1 MNLTELI
8 EKRSN
13 TVNQM
18 KALADAAA
26 KASRDLTDEENTQFE
41 KLKTEERSIQAQI
54 DRVEYLRSLE
64 RAVPADH
71 IGDGHN
77 KDFEK
82 LKRSVSVQNIIQ
94 AQIAG
99 RSLSGAELEYNKEAE
114 KRSGKK
120 AQGAFIPFDALE
132 TRATNNTTTAA
143 ELVATNHRPQD
154 YIGALRSSN
163 IVRQMGV
170 RTLTGL
176 SGDVVIPKF
185 GSGLSLG
192 WVGEEEAVPESNMS
206 FDAITLTP
214 KHTGGKTEMSRQ
226 LIQQSSPDIE
236 SLIREDLSFLVAKNI
251 DEAILAGTGV
261 KDPLGIINTTGVLT
275 GTFPDGLTGV
285 SWQNI
290 LELIQQIEDENI
302 TNLQWL
308 GTSALK
314 TFLAGVEKST
324 GTGQYLY
331 QNGQV
336 GELPFKVSANLPAK
350 KAILGDFSQV
360 LLGVWSEIDI
370 LVNPYAE
377 PAYSRGG
384 VQVRAMATCD
394 VAVRHP
400 KAFLVLTEAEAA
412 GG

>member
-1 MNLTELI
+1 MNLTELL
-8 EKRSN
+8 EKRSS
-13 TVNQM
+13 TVSQM

-26 KASRDLTDEENTQFE
+26 KAQRDLTDEESAQFE
-41 KLKTEERSIQAQI
+41 TLKNEERSIQKQI

-64 RAVPADH
+64 RGAPADH
-71 IGDGHN
+71 VGDSHS

-94 AQIAG
+94 AQMAG

-143 ELVATNHRPQD
+143 DIVAANHRPQD
-154 YIGALRSSN
+154 YIGPLRASN

-185 GSGLSLG
+185 GTGMSLG
-192 WVGEEEAVPESNMS
+192 WINEGEAVPESDMT
-206 FDAITLTP
+206 FDQVTLTP

-236 SLIREDLSFLVAKNI
+236 SLIREDLSFLVAQNI
-251 DEAILAGTGV
+251 DQAILAGTGV
-261 KDPLGIINTTGVLT
+261 KDPLGILNTTGVLT
-275 GTFPDGLTGV
+275 GTFPSGLTNVG
-285 SWQNI
+285 WQEI
-290 LELIQQIEDENI
+290 LAFIQQLEDENI
-302 TNLQWL
+302 TNMQWL

-314 TFLAGVEKST
+314 TFLAGVEKSA

-336 GELPFKVSANLPAK
+336 GELPFKVSANMPAK

-360 LLGVWSEIDI
+360 MLGVWSEIDI

-400 KAFLVLTEAEAA
+400 KAFLVMTEAVA

>member
-1 MNLTELI
+1 MTLTELL
-8 EKRSN
+8 EKRSS
-13 TVNQM
+13 TVSQM

-26 KASRDLTDEENTQFE
+26 KAQRDLTDEESTQFE
-41 KLKTEERSIQAQI
+41 TLKNEERSVQKQI

-64 RAVPADH
+64 RAAPADH
-71 IGDGHN
+71 VGDSHN

-82 LKRSVSVQNIIQ
+82 LKRSVSVQNII
-94 AQIAG
+94 
-99 RSLSGAELEYNKEAE
+99 RSQMQGTQLSGAELEYNKEAE

-143 ELVATNHRPQD
+143 ELVAANHRPQD

-185 GSGLSLG
+185 GTGLSLG

-236 SLIREDLSFLVAKNI
+236 SLIREDLSFLVAQNI
-251 DEAILAGTGV
+251 DKAIIAGTGV
-261 KDPLGIINTTGVLT
+261 KDPLGILNTLGVLT
-275 GTFPDGLTGV
+275 GAIPDT
-285 SWQNI
+285 WQEV
-290 LELIQQIEDENI
+290 LALIQLIEDQNI
-302 TNLQWL
+302 TNLKWL
-308 GTSALK
+308 GTSTTK
-314 TFLAGVEKST
+314 TTLAGIEKST
-324 GTGQYLY
+324 GTGQFLY

-336 GELPFKVSANLPAK
+336 AELPFNVSANMPANK
-350 KAILGDFSQV
+350 LILGDFSQV

-400 KAFLVLTEAEAA
+400 KAFLVATGA
-412 GG
+412 

>member
-1 MNLTELI
+1 MNLTELL
-8 EKRSN
+8 EKRSS
-13 TVNQM
+13 TVSQM

-26 KASRDLTDEENTQFE
+26 KAQRDLTDEESTQFE
-41 KLKTEERSIQAQI
+41 TLKNEERSIQKQI

-64 RAVPADH
+64 RSAPADH
-71 IGDGHN
+71 VGDSHN

-143 ELVATNHRPQD
+143 ELVAANHRPQD

-185 GSGLSLG
+185 GTGLSLG

-236 SLIREDLSFLVAKNI
+236 SLIREDLSYLVAQNI
-251 DEAILAGTGV
+251 DQAIIAGTGA
-261 KDPLGIINTTGVLT
+261 KDPLGILNTIGVLT
-275 GTFPDGLTGV
+275 GATPATWADVLA
-285 SWQNI
+285 
-290 LELIQQIEDENI
+290 LIQQLEDENV
-302 TNLQWL
+302 TNLKWL
-308 GTSALK
+308 ATSNLK
-314 TFLAGVEKST
+314 TTLAGIEKSA

-336 GELPFKVSANLPAK
+336 GELPFNVSANMPAGK
-350 KAILGDFSQV
+350 FILGDFSQV

-400 KAFLVLTEAEAA
+400 KAFLVTAA
-412 GG
+412 ATGG

>member
-1 MNLTELI
+1 MNLTELL
-8 EKRSN
+8 EKRSS
-13 TVNQM
+13 TVSQM

-26 KASRDLTDEENTQFE
+26 KAQRDLTDEESTQFE
-41 KLKTEERSIQAQI
+41 TLKNEERSVQKQI

-64 RAVPADH
+64 RAAPADH
-71 IGDGHN
+71 VGDNHN

-82 LKRSVSVQNIIQ
+82 LKRSVSVQNII
-94 AQIAG
+94 
-99 RSLSGAELEYNKEAE
+99 RSQMQGTQLSGAELEYNKEAE

-132 TRATNNTTTAA
+132 KRATNNTTSASD
-143 ELVATNHRPQD
+143 LVAANHRPQD

-236 SLIREDLSFLVAKNI
+236 SLIREDLSFLVAQNI
-251 DEAILAGTGV
+251 DQAILAGTGV
-261 KDPLGIINTTGVLT
+261 KDPLGILNTIGVLT
-275 GTFPDGLTGV
+275 GTAPATWAEVL
-285 SWQNI
+285 Q
-290 LELIQQIEDENI
+290 LIQQIEDENI

-314 TFLAGVEKST
+314 TTLAGIEKSV

-336 GELPFKVSANLPAK
+336 GELPFKVSANMPAGK
-350 KAILGDFSQV
+350 FILGDFSQV
-360 LLGVWSEIDI
+360 LFGVWSEVDI
-370 LVNPYAE
+370 LVNPYSE

-400 KAFLVLTEAEAA
+400 KAFLVA

>member
-1 MNLTELI
+1 MKLTELL

-18 KALADAAA
+18 KTIAD
-26 KASRDLTDEENTQFE
+26 KATAENRDLTAEESTQFE
-41 KLKTEERSIQAQI
+41 TLKNEERSIQKQI
-54 DRVEYLRSLE
+54 DRAEYLRSLE
-64 RAVPADH
+64 RSAPADH
-71 IGDGHN
+71 ISDDHN

-82 LKRSVSVQNIIQ
+82 LKRSVSVQNIIRSQ
-94 AQIAG
+94 MNG
-99 RSLSGAELEYNKEAE
+99 RALSGAELEYNQEAE
-114 KRSGKK
+114 KRSGRK

-132 TRATNNTTTAA
+132 TRANTTTTASD
-143 ELVATNHRPQD
+143 LVPTIQRPQD

-163 IVRQMGV
+163 IVRSLGV

-192 WVGEEEAVPESNMS
+192 WINEGESVAEDEMG
-206 FDAITLTP
+206 FDAITLKP

-226 LIQQSSPDIE
+226 LLQQSSPDIE
-236 SLIREDLSFLVAKNI
+236 SLVREDLSYLVAQNI
-251 DEAILAGTGV
+251 DQAIIAGTGV
-261 KDPLGIINTTGVLT
+261 KDPLGILNTAGVLT
-275 GTFPDGLTGV
+275 GAIPAT
-285 SWQNI
+285 WQEV
-290 LELIQQIEDENI
+290 LSLIQQIEDENI
-302 TNLQWL
+302 TNLKWL
-308 GTSALK
+308 GTSTTK
-314 TFLAGVEKST
+314 TTLAGIEKST

-331 QNGQV
+331 QAGQV
-336 GELPFKVSANLPAK
+336 GELPFKVSANMTPSKL
-350 KAILGDFSQV
+350 ILGDFSQV

-384 VQVRAMATCD
+384 VQVRVMATCD

-400 KAFLVLTEAEAA
+400 KAFLVATGA
-412 GG
+412 

>member
-1 MNLTELI
+1 MTLTELL
-8 EKRSN
+8 EKRSS
-13 TVNQM
+13 TVSQM

-26 KASRDLTDEENTQFE
+26 KAQRDLTEEESTQFE
-41 KLKTEERSIQAQI
+41 TLKNEERSIQKQI

-64 RAVPADH
+64 RSAPADH
-71 IGDGHN
+71 VGDSHN

-143 ELVATNHRPQD
+143 ELVAANHRPQD

-236 SLIREDLSFLVAKNI
+236 SLIREDLSYLVAQNI
-251 DEAILAGTGV
+251 DQAIIAGTGV
-261 KDPLGIINTTGVLT
+261 KDPLGILNTLGVLT
-275 GTFPDGLTGV
+275 GAIPDTWAEVLA
-285 SWQNI
+285 
-290 LELIQQIEDENI
+290 LIQLIEDQNI
-302 TNLQWL
+302 TNLKWL
-308 GTSALK
+308 GTSTTK
-314 TFLAGVEKST
+314 TTLAGIEKST
-324 GTGQYLY
+324 GTGQFLY

-336 GELPFKVSANLPAK
+336 GELPFNVSANMPANK
-350 KAILGDFSQV
+350 LILGDFSQV

-400 KAFLVLTEAEAA
+400 KAFLVATGA
-412 GG
+412 

>member
-1 MNLTELI
+1 MNLTELL
-8 EKRSN
+8 EKRSA
-13 TVNQM
+13 TVATM
-18 KALADAAA
+18 KALADTAA
-26 KASRDLTDEENTQFE
+26 KAQRDLTEEESTQFE
-41 KLKTEERSIQAQI
+41 KLKAEERSIQQQI

-64 RAVPADH
+64 RSAPADH
-71 IGDGHN
+71 IGDSHG

-82 LKRSVSVQNIIQ
+82 LKRSVSVANII
-94 AQIAG
+94 
-99 RSLSGAELEYNKEAE
+99 RSQMQGTQLSGAELEYNKEAE
-114 KRSGKK
+114 KRSGRK

-132 TRATNNTTTAA
+132 TRANTTTSASD
-143 ELVATNHRPQD
+143 LVAANHRPQD
-154 YIGALRSSN
+154 YIGPLRASN

-185 GSGLSLG
+185 GTGLSLG
-192 WVGEEEAVPESNMS
+192 WVGEGEAVPESNMS

-236 SLIREDLSFLVAKNI
+236 SLIREDLSYLVAKNI
-251 DEAILAGTGV
+251 DQAIIAGTGV
-261 KDPLGIINTTGVLT
+261 KDPLGILNTVGVLT
-275 GTFPDGLTGV
+275 GAIPATWAEVL
-285 SWQNI
+285 Q
-290 LELIQQIEDENI
+290 LIQQIEDENI
-302 TNLQWL
+302 SNLKWL
-308 GTSALK
+308 ATSTTK
-314 TFLAGVEKST
+314 TTLAGIEKSA
-324 GTGQYLY
+324 GTGKYLY
-331 QNGQV
+331 EAGQV
-336 GELPFKVSANLPAK
+336 AELPFNVSANMPANK
-350 KAILGDFSQV
+350 LILGDFSQV

-400 KAFLVLTEAEAA
+400 KAFLVATGA
-412 GG
+412 

>member
-1 MNLTELI
+1 MTLTELL
-8 EKRSN
+8 EKRSS
-13 TVNQM
+13 TVSQM

-26 KASRDLTDEENTQFE
+26 KAQRDLTDEESAQFE
-41 KLKTEERSIQAQI
+41 KLKAEERSIQQQI

-64 RAVPADH
+64 RSAPADH
-71 IGDGHN
+71 VGDGHN
-77 KDFEK
+77 KDFEQ

-120 AQGAFIPFDALE
+120 ATGAFIPFDVLE
-132 TRATNNTTTAA
+132 TRATNNTTSASD
-143 ELVATNHRPQD
+143 LVAANHRPQD
-154 YIGALRSSN
+154 YIGPLRASN

-176 SGDVVIPKF
+176 SGDVVIPKY
-185 GSGLSLG
+185 GTGLSLG

-206 FDAITLTP
+206 FDAVTLTP

-236 SLIREDLSFLVAKNI
+236 SLIREDLSFLVAQNI
-251 DEAILAGTGV
+251 DKAIIAGTGV
-261 KDPLGIINTTGVLT
+261 KDPLGILNTVGVLT
-275 GTFPDGLTGV
+275 GTAPATWAEVL
-285 SWQNI
+285 Q
-290 LELIQQIEDENI
+290 LIQQLEDENI
-302 TNLQWL
+302 SNLRWL

-314 TFLAGVEKST
+314 TTLAGIEKSA

-336 GELPFKVSANLPAK
+336 GELPFNVSANMPTGQF
-350 KAILGDFSQV
+350 ILGDFSQV
-360 LLGVWSEIDI
+360 ILGTWSDVDV
-370 LVNPYAE
+370 LVNPYSE

-400 KAFLVLTEAEAA
+400 KAFLVAST

>member
-1 MNLTELI
+1 MNLTELL
-8 EKRSN
+8 EKRSS
-13 TVNQM
+13 TVSQM

-26 KASRDLTDEENTQFE
+26 KAQRDLTEEESTQFE
-41 KLKTEERSIQAQI
+41 TLKNEERSIQKQI

-64 RAVPADH
+64 RSAPADH
-71 IGDGHN
+71 VGDSHN

-94 AQIAG
+94 AQMQG
-99 RSLSGAELEYNKEAE
+99 TQLSGAELEYNKEAE

-132 TRATNNTTTAA
+132 KRATNNTTSASD
-143 ELVATNHRPQD
+143 LVAANHRPQD

-185 GSGLSLG
+185 GTGLSLG

-285 SWQNI
+285 SWQTI
-290 LELIQQIEDENI
+290 LNFIQQIEDENI

-336 GELPFKVSANLPAK
+336 GELPFKVSANMPAK
-350 KAILGDFSQV
+350 TAILGDFSQV

-400 KAFLVLTEAEAA
+400 KAFLVLADAVA

>member
-1 MNLTELI
+1 MTLTELI
-8 EKRSN
+8 EKRSA
-13 TVNQM
+13 TVAAM
-18 KALADAAA
+18 KAIADTAA
-26 KASRDLTDEENTQFE
+26 KANRDLTDDENTQFE
-41 KLKTEERSIQAQI
+41 KLKAEERSVQQQI

-64 RAVPADH
+64 RSAPADH
-71 IGDGHN
+71 VGDGHN
-77 KDFEK
+77 KDFEQ

-99 RSLSGAELEYNKEAE
+99 RSLSGAELEYNQEAE

-132 TRATNNTTTAA
+132 KRTTNNTTTAA
-143 ELVATNHRPQD
+143 DIVAANHRPQD

-163 IVRQMGV
+163 IVRQLGV

-176 SGDVVIPKF
+176 SGDVVIPKY

-192 WVGEEEAVPESNMS
+192 WVGEEEAVTESNMS
-206 FDAITLTP
+206 FDSITLTP

-236 SLIREDLSFLVAKNI
+236 SLIREDLSYLVAQNI
-251 DEAILAGTGV
+251 DQAIIAGTGV

-275 GTFPDGLTGV
+275 GTFPDGLTGM
-285 SWQNI
+285 SWQNV
-290 LELIQQIEDENI
+290 LELIQQLEDENI

-314 TFLAGVEKST
+314 TFLAGIEKST

-331 QNGQV
+331 QGGQV
-336 GELPFKVSANLPAK
+336 GELPFKVSANMPAK
-350 KAILGDFSQV
+350 TAILGDFSQV
-360 LLGVWSEIDI
+360 LLATWSEIDI
-370 LVNPYAE
+370 LVNPFAE

-400 KAFLVLTEAEAA
+400 KAFLVMTEAVT

>member
-1 MNLTELI
+1 MNLTELL
-8 EKRSN
+8 EKRSS
-13 TVNQM
+13 TVSQM

-26 KASRDLTDEENTQFE
+26 KAQRDLTEEESTQFE
-41 KLKTEERSIQAQI
+41 TLKNEERSIQKQI

-64 RAVPADH
+64 RSAPADH
-71 IGDGHN
+71 VGDSHN

-236 SLIREDLSFLVAKNI
+236 SLIREDLSYLVAQNI

-261 KDPLGIINTTGVLT
+261 KDPLGIINTIGVLT
-275 GTFPDGLTGV
+275 GTTPATWAEVL
-285 SWQNI
+285 Q
-290 LELIQQIEDENI
+290 LIQQIEDENI

-308 GTSALK
+308 ATSALK
-314 TFLAGVEKST
+314 TTLAGIEKST

-336 GELPFKVSANLPAK
+336 GELPFKVSANMPAK
-350 KAILGDFSQV
+350 TAILGDFSQV

-400 KAFLVLTEAEAA
+400 KAFLVLTDAVT

>member
-1 MNLTELI
+1 MTLTELL
-8 EKRSN
+8 EKRSS
-13 TVNQM
+13 TVNKM

-26 KASRDLTDEENTQFE
+26 KAQRDLTDEESAHFE
-41 KLKTEERSIQAQI
+41 TLKNEERSVQKQI

-64 RAVPADH
+64 RSAPADH
-71 IGDGHN
+71 VGDNHN

-82 LKRSVSVQNIIQ
+82 LKRSVSVQNII
-94 AQIAG
+94 
-99 RSLSGAELEYNKEAE
+99 RSQMQGTQLSGAELEYNKEAE

-154 YIGALRSSN
+154 YIGALRASN

-185 GSGLSLG
+185 GTGLSLG

-236 SLIREDLSFLVAKNI
+236 SLIREDLSYLVAQNI
-251 DEAILAGTGV
+251 DQAIIAGTGV
-261 KDPLGIINTTGVLT
+261 KDPRGILNTVGVLT
-275 GTFPDGLTGV
+275 GAIPDT
-285 SWQNI
+285 WQEV
-290 LELIQQIEDENI
+290 LALIQLIEDQNI
-302 TNLQWL
+302 TNLKWL
-308 GTSALK
+308 GTSTTK
-314 TFLAGVEKST
+314 TTLAGIEKST
-324 GTGQYLY
+324 GTGQFLY

-336 GELPFKVSANLPAK
+336 GELPFNVSANMPANK
-350 KAILGDFSQV
+350 LILGDFSQV

-400 KAFLVLTEAEAA
+400 KAFLVATGA
-412 GG
+412 

>member
-1 MNLTELI
+1 MTLTELL

-26 KASRDLTDEENTQFE
+26 KAQRDLTDEESAQFE
-41 KLKTEERSIQAQI
+41 TLKNEERSVQKQI

-64 RAVPADH
+64 RSAPADH
-71 IGDGHN
+71 VGDSHN

-176 SGDVVIPKF
+176 SGDVVIPKY
-185 GSGLSLG
+185 GTGLSLG

-236 SLIREDLSFLVAKNI
+236 SLIREDLSFLVAQNI
-251 DEAILAGTGV
+251 DKAIIAGTGV
-261 KDPLGIINTTGVLT
+261 KDPLGILNTVGVLT
-275 GTFPDGLTGV
+275 GAIPDT
-285 SWQNI
+285 WQEV
-290 LELIQQIEDENI
+290 LALIQLIEDQNI
-302 TNLQWL
+302 TNLKWL
-308 GTSALK
+308 GTSTTK
-314 TFLAGVEKST
+314 TTLAGIEKST
-324 GTGQYLY
+324 GTGQFLY

-336 GELPFKVSANLPAK
+336 GELPFNVSANMPANK
-350 KAILGDFSQV
+350 LILGDFSQV

-400 KAFLVLTEAEAA
+400 KAFLVATGA
-412 GG
+412 

>member
-1 MNLTELI
+1 MTLTELI

-18 KALADAAA
+18 KTIAD
-26 KASRDLTDEENTQFE
+26 KATAENRDLTAEESAQFE
-41 KLKTEERSIQAQI
+41 TLKNEERSIQKQI
-54 DRVEYLRSLE
+54 DRTEYLRSLE
-64 RAVPADH
+64 RSAPADH

-82 LKRSVSVQNIIQ
+82 LKRSVSVANII
-94 AQIAG
+94 
-99 RSLSGAELEYNKEAE
+99 RSQMNNQGLSGAELEYNQEAE
-114 KRSGKK
+114 KRSGRK

-132 TRATNNTTTAA
+132 TRANTTTTASD
-143 ELVATNHRPQD
+143 LVTTIQRPQD

-163 IVRQMGV
+163 IVRSMGV

-192 WVGEEEAVPESNMS
+192 WINEGESVPESEMG
-206 FDAITLTP
+206 FDAITLKP

-236 SLIREDLSFLVAKNI
+236 SLVREDLSYLVAQNI
-251 DEAILAGTGV
+251 DKAIIAGTGV
-261 KDPLGIINTTGVLT
+261 KDPLGILNTVGVLT
-275 GTFPDGLTGV
+275 GAIPTT
-285 SWQNI
+285 WQEV
-290 LELIQQIEDENI
+290 LALIQQIEDENI
-302 TNLQWL
+302 INLKWL
-308 GTSALK
+308 GTSTTK
-314 TFLAGVEKST
+314 TTLAGIEKSA
-324 GTGQYLY
+324 GTGQFLY
-331 QNGQV
+331 SGGQV
-336 GELPFKVSANLPAK
+336 GELPFNVSANMPVNKL
-350 KAILGDFSQV
+350 ILGDFSQV

-400 KAFLVLTEAEAA
+400 KAFLVATGA
-412 GG
+412 

>member
-1 MNLTELI
+1 MTLTELL
-8 EKRSN
+8 EKRSS
-13 TVNQM
+13 TVNKM

-26 KASRDLTDEENTQFE
+26 KAQRDLTEEESTQFE
-41 KLKTEERSIQAQI
+41 TLKNEERSVQKQI

-64 RAVPADH
+64 RSAPADH
-71 IGDGHN
+71 VGDSHN

-82 LKRSVSVQNIIQ
+82 LKRSVSVSNII
-94 AQIAG
+94 
-99 RSLSGAELEYNKEAE
+99 RSQMNNQGLSGAELEYNQEAE
-114 KRSGKK
+114 KRSGRK

-132 TRATNNTTTAA
+132 TRANTTTTAS
-143 ELVATNHRPQD
+143 ELVPTIQRPQD
-154 YIGALRSSN
+154 YIGALRASN

-192 WVGEEEAVPESNMS
+192 WVGEGEAVPESEMG
-206 FDAITLTP
+206 FDAITLKP

-236 SLIREDLSFLVAKNI
+236 SLVREDLSYLVAQNI
-251 DEAILAGTGV
+251 DKAIIAGTGV
-261 KDPLGIINTTGVLT
+261 KDPLGILNTLGVLT
-275 GTFPDGLTGV
+275 GAIPDT
-285 SWQNI
+285 WQEV
-290 LELIQQIEDENI
+290 LALIQLIEDQNI
-302 TNLQWL
+302 TNLKWL
-308 GTSALK
+308 GTSATK
-314 TFLAGVEKST
+314 TTLAGIEKST

-331 QNGQV
+331 SGGQV
-336 GELPFKVSANLPAK
+336 GELPFNVSANMPANK
-350 KAILGDFSQV
+350 LILGDFSQV

-400 KAFLVLTEAEAA
+400 KAFLVATGA
-412 GG
+412 

>member
-1 MNLTELI
+1 MTLTELI

-18 KALADAAA
+18 KTIAD
-26 KASRDLTDEENTQFE
+26 KATAENRDLTAEESAQFE
-41 KLKTEERSIQAQI
+41 TLKNEERSIQKQI
-54 DRVEYLRSLE
+54 DRTEYLRSLE
-64 RAVPADH
+64 RSAPADH

-82 LKRSVSVQNIIQ
+82 LKRSVSVANII
-94 AQIAG
+94 
-99 RSLSGAELEYNKEAE
+99 RSQMNNQGLSGAELEYNQEAE
-114 KRSGKK
+114 KRSGRK

-132 TRATNNTTTAA
+132 TRANTTTTASD
-143 ELVATNHRPQD
+143 LVPTIQRPQD

-163 IVRQMGV
+163 IVRSMGV

-192 WVGEEEAVPESNMS
+192 WINEGESVPESEMG
-206 FDAITLTP
+206 FDAITLKP

-236 SLIREDLSFLVAKNI
+236 SLVREDLSYLVAQNI
-251 DEAILAGTGV
+251 DKAIIAGTGV
-261 KDPLGIINTTGVLT
+261 KDPLGILNTVGVLT
-275 GTFPDGLTGV
+275 GAIPTT
-285 SWQNI
+285 WQEV
-290 LELIQQIEDENI
+290 LALIQLIEDQNI
-302 TNLQWL
+302 TNLKWL
-308 GTSALK
+308 GTSTTK
-314 TFLAGVEKST
+314 TTLAGIEKSA
-324 GTGQYLY
+324 GTGQFLY
-331 QNGQV
+331 SGGQV
-336 GELPFKVSANLPAK
+336 GELPFNVSANMPVNKL
-350 KAILGDFSQV
+350 ILGDFSQV

-400 KAFLVLTEAEAA
+400 KAFLVATGA
-412 GG
+412 

>member
-1 MNLTELI
+1 MTLTELL

-18 KALADAAA
+18 KTLADAAA
-26 KASRDLTDEENTQFE
+26 KAQRDLTDEESTQFE
-41 KLKTEERSIQAQI
+41 TLKNEERSIQKQI

-64 RAVPADH
+64 RSAPADH
-71 IGDGHN
+71 VGDSHN

-82 LKRSVSVQNIIQ
+82 LKRSVSVQNII
-94 AQIAG
+94 
-99 RSLSGAELEYNKEAE
+99 RSQMQGTQLSGAELEYNKEAE

-154 YIGALRSSN
+154 YIGALRASN

-185 GSGLSLG
+185 GTGLSLG

-236 SLIREDLSFLVAKNI
+236 SLIREDLSYLVAKNI
-251 DEAILAGTGV
+251 DQAIIAGTGV
-261 KDPLGIINTTGVLT
+261 KDPLGILNTIGVLT
-275 GTFPDGLTGV
+275 GAIPDT
-285 SWQNI
+285 WQEV
-290 LELIQQIEDENI
+290 LALIQLIEDQNI
-302 TNLQWL
+302 TNLKWL
-308 GTSALK
+308 GTSTTK
-314 TFLAGVEKST
+314 TTLAGIEKST
-324 GTGQYLY
+324 GTGQFLY
-331 QNGQV
+331 SGGQV
-336 GELPFKVSANLPAK
+336 GELPFNVSANMPANK
-350 KAILGDFSQV
+350 LILGDFSQV
-360 LLGVWSEIDI
+360 LLGVWADIDV
-370 LVNPYAE
+370 LVNPYSE

-400 KAFLVLTEAEAA
+400 KAFLVATGA
-412 GG
+412 

>member
-1 MNLTELI
+1 MTLTELI

-18 KALADAAA
+18 KTIAD
-26 KASRDLTDEENTQFE
+26 KATAENRDLTAEESAQFE
-41 KLKTEERSIQAQI
+41 TLKNEERSIQKQI
-54 DRVEYLRSLE
+54 DRTEYLRSLE
-64 RAVPADH
+64 RSAPADH

-82 LKRSVSVQNIIQ
+82 LKRSVSVANII
-94 AQIAG
+94 
-99 RSLSGAELEYNKEAE
+99 RSQMNNQGLSGAELEYNQEAE
-114 KRSGKK
+114 KRSGRK

-132 TRATNNTTTAA
+132 TRANTTTTASD
-143 ELVATNHRPQD
+143 LVPTIQRPQD

-163 IVRQMGV
+163 IVRSMGV

-192 WVGEEEAVPESNMS
+192 WINEGESVPESEMG
-206 FDAITLTP
+206 FDAITLKP

-236 SLIREDLSFLVAKNI
+236 SLVREDLSYLVAQNI
-251 DEAILAGTGV
+251 DKAIIAGTGV
-261 KDPLGIINTTGVLT
+261 KDPLGILNTVGVLT
-275 GTFPDGLTGV
+275 GAIPTT
-285 SWQNI
+285 WQEV
-290 LELIQQIEDENI
+290 LALIQQIEDENI
-302 TNLQWL
+302 TNLKWL
-308 GTSALK
+308 GTSTTK
-314 TFLAGVEKST
+314 TTLAGIEKSA
-324 GTGQYLY
+324 GTGQFLY
-331 QNGQV
+331 SGGQV
-336 GELPFKVSANLPAK
+336 GELPFNVSANMPVNKL
-350 KAILGDFSQV
+350 ILGDFSQV

-400 KAFLVLTEAEAA
+400 KAFLVATGA
-412 GG
+412 

>member
-1 MNLTELI
+1 MNLTELL
-8 EKRSN
+8 EKRSS
-13 TVNQM
+13 TVSQM

-26 KASRDLTDEENTQFE
+26 KAQRDLTDEESTQFE
-41 KLKTEERSIQAQI
+41 TLKNEERSIQKQI

-64 RAVPADH
+64 RSAPADH
-71 IGDGHN
+71 VGDSHN

-143 ELVATNHRPQD
+143 ELVAANHRPQD

-185 GSGLSLG
+185 GTGLSLG

-236 SLIREDLSFLVAKNI
+236 SLIREDLSYLVAQNI
-251 DEAILAGTGV
+251 DQAIIAGTGA
-261 KDPLGIINTTGVLT
+261 KDPLGILNTIGVLT
-275 GTFPDGLTGV
+275 GATPATWADVLA
-285 SWQNI
+285 
-290 LELIQQIEDENI
+290 LIQQLEDENV
-302 TNLQWL
+302 TNLKWL
-308 GTSALK
+308 ATSNLK
-314 TFLAGVEKST
+314 TTLAGIEKSV

-336 GELPFKVSANLPAK
+336 GELPFNVSANMPAGK
-350 KAILGDFSQV
+350 FILGDFSQV

-400 KAFLVLTEAEAA
+400 KAFLVTAA
-412 GG
+412 ATGG

>member
-1 MNLTELI
+1 MTLTELL

-18 KALADAAA
+18 KTLADAAA
-26 KASRDLTDEENTQFE
+26 KAQRDLTDEESAQFE
-41 KLKTEERSIQAQI
+41 TLKNEERSIQKQI

-64 RAVPADH
+64 RGAPADH
-71 IGDGHN
+71 ISDGHN

-82 LKRSVSVQNIIQ
+82 LKRSVSVSNII
-94 AQIAG
+94 
-99 RSLSGAELEYNKEAE
+99 RSQMNNQGLSGAELEYNQEAE
-114 KRSGKK
+114 KRSGRK

-132 TRATNNTTTAA
+132 TRANTTTTAS
-143 ELVATNHRPQD
+143 ELVPTIQRPQD
-154 YIGALRSSN
+154 YIGALRASN
-163 IVRQMGV
+163 IVRSMGV

-192 WVGEEEAVPESNMS
+192 WVGEGEAVPESEMG
-206 FDAITLTP
+206 FDAITLKP

-236 SLIREDLSFLVAKNI
+236 SLVREDLSYLVAQNI
-251 DEAILAGTGV
+251 DKAIIAGTGV
-261 KDPLGIINTTGVLT
+261 KDPLGILNTLGVLT
-275 GTFPDGLTGV
+275 GAIPDT
-285 SWQNI
+285 WQEV
-290 LELIQQIEDENI
+290 LALIQLIEDQNI
-302 TNLQWL
+302 TNLKWL
-308 GTSALK
+308 GTSATK
-314 TFLAGVEKST
+314 TTLAGIEKST

-331 QNGQV
+331 SGGQV
-336 GELPFKVSANLPAK
+336 GELPFNVSANMPANK
-350 KAILGDFSQV
+350 LILGDFSQV

-400 KAFLVLTEAEAA
+400 KAFLVATGA
-412 GG
+412 

>member
-1 MNLTELI
+1 MNLTELL
-8 EKRSN
+8 EKRSS
-13 TVNQM
+13 TVSQM

-26 KASRDLTDEENTQFE
+26 KAQRDLTEEESTQFE
-41 KLKTEERSIQAQI
+41 TLKNEERSIQKQI

-64 RAVPADH
+64 RAAPADH
-71 IGDGHN
+71 VGDSHN

-143 ELVATNHRPQD
+143 ELVAANHRPQD

-236 SLIREDLSFLVAKNI
+236 SLIREDLSYLVAQNI
-251 DEAILAGTGV
+251 DQAIIAGTGV
-261 KDPLGIINTTGVLT
+261 KDPLGILNTLGVLT
-275 GTFPDGLTGV
+275 GAIPDTWAEVLA
-285 SWQNI
+285 
-290 LELIQQIEDENI
+290 LIQLIEDQNI
-302 TNLQWL
+302 TNLKWL
-308 GTSALK
+308 GTSTTK
-314 TFLAGVEKST
+314 TTLAGIEKST
-324 GTGQYLY
+324 GTGQFLY

-336 GELPFKVSANLPAK
+336 GELPFNVSANMPANK
-350 KAILGDFSQV
+350 LILGDFSQV

-400 KAFLVLTEAEAA
+400 KAFLVATGA
-412 GG
+412 

>member
-1 MNLTELI
+1 MTLTELL
-8 EKRSN
+8 EKRSS
-13 TVNQM
+13 TVDAM
-18 KALADAAA
+18 KAIADAAA
-26 KASRDLTDEENTQFE
+26 KAQRDLTDEESAQFE
-41 KLKTEERSIQAQI
+41 TLKTEERSIQKQI

-64 RAVPADH
+64 RGAPADH
-71 IGDGHN
+71 ISDGHN

-185 GSGLSLG
+185 GTGLSLG

-236 SLIREDLSFLVAKNI
+236 SLIREDLSYLVAQNI
-251 DEAILAGTGV
+251 DKAIIAGTGV
-261 KDPLGIINTTGVLT
+261 KDPLGILNTVGVLT
-275 GTFPDGLTGV
+275 GAIPDT
-285 SWQNI
+285 WQEV
-290 LELIQQIEDENI
+290 LALIQLIEDQNI
-302 TNLQWL
+302 TNLKWL
-308 GTSALK
+308 GTSTTK
-314 TFLAGVEKST
+314 TTLAGIEKST
-324 GTGQYLY
+324 GTGQFLY

-336 GELPFKVSANLPAK
+336 GELPFNVSANMPANK
-350 KAILGDFSQV
+350 LILGDFSQV

-400 KAFLVLTEAEAA
+400 KAFLVATGA
-412 GG
+412 

>member
-1 MNLTELI
+1 MNLTELL
-8 EKRSN
+8 EKRSS
-13 TVNQM
+13 TVSQM

-26 KASRDLTDEENTQFE
+26 KANRDLTDEENTQFE

-64 RAVPADH
+64 RSAPADH
-71 IGDGHN
+71 VGDSHN

-94 AQIAG
+94 AQITG

-143 ELVATNHRPQD
+143 ELVAANHRPQD

-185 GSGLSLG
+185 GTGLSLG

-261 KDPLGIINTTGVLT
+261 KDPLGILNTIGVLT
-275 GTFPDGLTGV
+275 GTTPATWAEVL
-285 SWQNI
+285 Q
-290 LELIQQIEDENI
+290 LIQQIEDENI

-308 GTSALK
+308 ATSALK
-314 TFLAGVEKST
+314 TTLAGIEKST

-336 GELPFKVSANLPAK
+336 GELPFKVSANMPAK
-350 KAILGDFSQV
+350 TAILGDFSQV

-400 KAFLVLTEAEAA
+400 KAFLVLTDAVT

>member
-1 MNLTELI
+1 MTLTELL
-8 EKRSN
+8 EKRSS
-13 TVNQM
+13 TVSQM

-26 KASRDLTDEENTQFE
+26 KAQRDLTDEESAQFE
-41 KLKTEERSIQAQI
+41 TLKNEERSIQKQI

-64 RAVPADH
+64 RSAPADH
-71 IGDGHN
+71 VGDNHN

-132 TRATNNTTTAA
+132 TRATNNTTSASD
-143 ELVATNHRPQD
+143 LVATNHRPQD
-154 YIGALRSSN
+154 YIGALRASN

-176 SGDVVIPKF
+176 SGDVVIPKY
-185 GSGLSLG
+185 GTGLSLG
-192 WVGEEEAVPESNMS
+192 WVGEEEAVTESNMT
-206 FDAITLTP
+206 FDAVTLTP

-236 SLIREDLSFLVAKNI
+236 SLIREDLSYLVAQNI
-251 DEAILAGTGV
+251 DEAILAGTGL
-261 KDPLGIINTTGVLT
+261 KDPLGIINTLGVLT
-275 GTFPDGLTGV
+275 GDTPATWAEVL
-285 SWQNI
+285 Q
-290 LELIQQIEDENI
+290 LIQQIEDENI

-314 TFLAGVEKST
+314 TTLAGIEKST

-336 GELPFKVSANLPAK
+336 GELPFKVSANMPAK
-350 KAILGDFSQV
+350 TAILGDFSQV

-400 KAFLVLTEAEAA
+400 KAFLVMTEAVT

>member
-1 MNLTELI
+1 MTLTELL

-18 KALADAAA
+18 KTLADAAA
-26 KASRDLTDEENTQFE
+26 KAQRDLTEEESAQFE
-41 KLKTEERSIQAQI
+41 TLKNEERSIQKQI

-64 RAVPADH
+64 RSAPADH
-71 IGDGHN
+71 VGDSHN

-82 LKRSVSVQNIIQ
+82 LKRSVSVQNII
-94 AQIAG
+94 
-99 RSLSGAELEYNKEAE
+99 RSQMQGTQLSGAELEYNKEAE

-120 AQGAFIPFDALE
+120 AQGAFIPFDVLE

-143 ELVATNHRPQD
+143 ELVAANHRPQD
-154 YIGALRSSN
+154 YIGPLRASN

-185 GSGLSLG
+185 GTGLSLG

-236 SLIREDLSFLVAKNI
+236 SLIREDLSYLVAQNI
-251 DEAILAGTGV
+251 DQAIIAGTGV
-261 KDPLGIINTTGVLT
+261 KDPLGILNTVGVLT
-275 GTFPDGLTGV
+275 GAIPDT
-285 SWQNI
+285 WQEV
-290 LELIQQIEDENI
+290 LALIQLIEDQNI
-302 TNLQWL
+302 TNLKWL
-308 GTSALK
+308 GTSTTK
-314 TFLAGVEKST
+314 TTLAGIEKST
-324 GTGQYLY
+324 GTGQFLY

-336 GELPFKVSANLPAK
+336 GELPFNVSANMPANK
-350 KAILGDFSQV
+350 LILGDFSQV
-360 LLGVWSEIDI
+360 LLGVWADIDV
-370 LVNPYAE
+370 LVNPYSE

-400 KAFLVLTEAEAA
+400 KAFLVATGA
-412 GG
+412 

>member
-1 MNLTELI
+1 MNLTELL

-26 KASRDLTDEENTQFE
+26 KAQRDLTDEESAQFE
-41 KLKTEERSIQAQI
+41 TLKNEERSVQKQI

-64 RAVPADH
+64 RSAPADH
-71 IGDGHN
+71 VGDSHN

-185 GSGLSLG
+185 GTGLSLG

-236 SLIREDLSFLVAKNI
+236 SLIREDLSYLVAKNI
-251 DEAILAGTGV
+251 DQAIIAGTGV
-261 KDPLGIINTTGVLT
+261 KDPLGILNTVGVLT
-275 GTFPDGLTGV
+275 GAIPDT
-285 SWQNI
+285 WQEV
-290 LELIQQIEDENI
+290 LALIQLIEDQNI
-302 TNLQWL
+302 TNLKWL
-308 GTSALK
+308 GTSTTK
-314 TFLAGVEKST
+314 TTLAGIEKST
-324 GTGQYLY
+324 GTGQFLY

-336 GELPFKVSANLPAK
+336 GELPFNVSANMPANK
-350 KAILGDFSQV
+350 LILGDFSQV

-400 KAFLVLTEAEAA
+400 KAFLVATGA
-412 GG
+412 

>member
-1 MNLTELI
+1 MNLTELL
-8 EKRSN
+8 EKRSS
-13 TVNQM
+13 TVSQM

-26 KASRDLTDEENTQFE
+26 KAQRDLTEEESTQFE
-41 KLKTEERSIQAQI
+41 TLKNEERSIQKQI

-64 RAVPADH
+64 RSAPADH
-71 IGDGHN
+71 VGDSHN

-143 ELVATNHRPQD
+143 ELVAANHRPQD

-185 GSGLSLG
+185 GTGLSLG

-261 KDPLGIINTTGVLT
+261 KDPLGILNTIGVLT
-275 GTFPDGLTGV
+275 GTTPATWAEVL
-285 SWQNI
+285 Q
-290 LELIQQIEDENI
+290 LIQQIEDENI

-308 GTSALK
+308 ATSALK
-314 TFLAGVEKST
+314 TTLAGIEKST

-336 GELPFKVSANLPAK
+336 GELPFKVSANMPAK
-350 KAILGDFSQV
+350 TAILGDFSQV

-400 KAFLVLTEAEAA
+400 KAFLVLTEAVA

>member
-1 MNLTELI
+1 MTLTELL

-18 KALADAAA
+18 KTLADAAA
-26 KASRDLTDEENTQFE
+26 KAQRDLTDEESAQFE
-41 KLKTEERSIQAQI
+41 TLKNEERSIQKQI

-64 RAVPADH
+64 RGAPADH
-71 IGDGHN
+71 ISDGHN

-82 LKRSVSVQNIIQ
+82 LKRSVSVSNII
-94 AQIAG
+94 
-99 RSLSGAELEYNKEAE
+99 RSQMNNQGLSGAELEYNQEAE
-114 KRSGKK
+114 KRSGRK

-132 TRATNNTTTAA
+132 TRANTTTTAS
-143 ELVATNHRPQD
+143 ELVPTIQRPQD
-154 YIGALRSSN
+154 YIGALRASN
-163 IVRQMGV
+163 IVRSMGV

-192 WVGEEEAVPESNMS
+192 WVGEGEAVPESEMG
-206 FDAITLTP
+206 FDAITLKP

-236 SLIREDLSFLVAKNI
+236 SLVREDLSYLVAQNI
-251 DEAILAGTGV
+251 DQAIIAGTGV
-261 KDPLGIINTTGVLT
+261 KDPLGILNTVGVLT
-275 GTFPDGLTGV
+275 GAIPDT
-285 SWQNI
+285 WQEV
-290 LELIQQIEDENI
+290 LALIQLIEDQNI
-302 TNLQWL
+302 TNLKWL
-308 GTSALK
+308 GTSATK
-314 TFLAGVEKST
+314 TTLAGIEKST

-331 QNGQV
+331 SGGQV
-336 GELPFKVSANLPAK
+336 GELPFNVSANMPANK
-350 KAILGDFSQV
+350 LILGDFSQV

-400 KAFLVLTEAEAA
+400 KAFLVATGA
-412 GG
+412 

>member
-1 MNLTELI
+1 MNLTELL

-26 KASRDLTDEENTQFE
+26 KAQRDLTDEESAQFE
-41 KLKTEERSIQAQI
+41 TLKNEERSVQKQI

-64 RAVPADH
+64 RSAPADH
-71 IGDGHN
+71 VGDNHN

-82 LKRSVSVQNIIQ
+82 LKRSVSVQNII
-94 AQIAG
+94 
-99 RSLSGAELEYNKEAE
+99 RSQMQGTQLSGAELEYNKEAE

-154 YIGALRSSN
+154 YIGALRASN

-185 GSGLSLG
+185 GTGLSLG

-236 SLIREDLSFLVAKNI
+236 SLIREDLSYLVAKNI
-251 DEAILAGTGV
+251 DQAIIAGTGV
-261 KDPLGIINTTGVLT
+261 KDPLGILNTVGVLT
-275 GTFPDGLTGV
+275 GAIPDT
-285 SWQNI
+285 WQEV
-290 LELIQQIEDENI
+290 LALIQLIEDQNI
-302 TNLQWL
+302 TNLKWL
-308 GTSALK
+308 GTSTTK
-314 TFLAGVEKST
+314 TTLAGIEKST
-324 GTGQYLY
+324 GTGQFLY

-336 GELPFKVSANLPAK
+336 GELPFNVSANMPANK
-350 KAILGDFSQV
+350 LILGDFSQV

-400 KAFLVLTEAEAA
+400 KAFLVATGA
-412 GG
+412 

>member
-1 MNLTELI
+1 MTLTELL

-18 KALADAAA
+18 KTLADAAA
-26 KASRDLTDEENTQFE
+26 KAQRDLTDEESAQFE
-41 KLKTEERSIQAQI
+41 TLKNEERSIQKQI

-64 RAVPADH
+64 RAAPADH
-71 IGDGHN
+71 VGDSHN

-82 LKRSVSVQNIIQ
+82 LKRSVSVQNII
-94 AQIAG
+94 
-99 RSLSGAELEYNKEAE
+99 RSQMQGTQLSGAELEYNKEAE

-143 ELVATNHRPQD
+143 ELVAANHRPQD

-185 GSGLSLG
+185 GTGLSLG

-236 SLIREDLSFLVAKNI
+236 SLIREDLSFLVAQNI
-251 DEAILAGTGV
+251 DKAIIAGTGV
-261 KDPLGIINTTGVLT
+261 KDPLGILNTLGVLT
-275 GTFPDGLTGV
+275 GAIPDT
-285 SWQNI
+285 WQEV
-290 LELIQQIEDENI
+290 LALIQLIEDQNI
-302 TNLQWL
+302 TNLKWL
-308 GTSALK
+308 GTSTTK
-314 TFLAGVEKST
+314 TTLAGIEKST
-324 GTGQYLY
+324 GTGQFLY

-336 GELPFKVSANLPAK
+336 GELPFNVSANMPANK
-350 KAILGDFSQV
+350 LILGDFSQV

-400 KAFLVLTEAEAA
+400 KAFLVATGA
-412 GG
+412 

>member
-1 MNLTELI
+1 MTLTELL
-8 EKRSN
+8 EKRSS
-13 TVNQM
+13 TVSQM

-26 KASRDLTDEENTQFE
+26 KAQRDLTEEESTQFE
-41 KLKTEERSIQAQI
+41 TLKNEERSIQKQI

-64 RAVPADH
+64 RAAPADH
-71 IGDGHN
+71 VGDSHN

-82 LKRSVSVQNIIQ
+82 LKRSVSVQNII
-94 AQIAG
+94 
-99 RSLSGAELEYNKEAE
+99 RSQMQGTQLSGAELEYNKEAE

-132 TRATNNTTTAA
+132 KRATNNTTTAA
-143 ELVATNHRPQD
+143 ELVAANHRPQD

-236 SLIREDLSFLVAKNI
+236 SLIREDLSFLVAQNI
-251 DEAILAGTGV
+251 DQAILAGTGV
-261 KDPLGIINTTGVLT
+261 KDPLGILNTVGVLT
-275 GTFPDGLTGV
+275 GTVPATWAEVL
-285 SWQNI
+285 Q
-290 LELIQQIEDENI
+290 LIQQIEDENI

-314 TFLAGVEKST
+314 TTLAGIEKSV

-336 GELPFKVSANLPAK
+336 GELPFKVSANMPTGQF
-350 KAILGDFSQV
+350 ILGDFSQV

-400 KAFLVLTEAEAA
+400 KAFLVAST

>member
-1 MNLTELI
+1 MTLTELL

-26 KASRDLTDEENTQFE
+26 KAQRDLTEEESTQFE
-41 KLKTEERSIQAQI
+41 TLKNEERSVQKQI

-64 RAVPADH
+64 RSAPADH
-71 IGDGHN
+71 VGDSHN

-82 LKRSVSVQNIIQ
+82 LKRSVSVQNII
-94 AQIAG
+94 
-99 RSLSGAELEYNKEAE
+99 RSQMQGTQLSGAELEYNKEAE

-154 YIGALRSSN
+154 YIGALRASN

-185 GSGLSLG
+185 GTGLSLG

-236 SLIREDLSFLVAKNI
+236 SLIREDLSYLVAQNI
-251 DEAILAGTGV
+251 DQAIIAGTGV
-261 KDPLGIINTTGVLT
+261 KDPLGILNTVGVLT
-275 GTFPDGLTGV
+275 GAIPDT
-285 SWQNI
+285 WQEV
-290 LELIQQIEDENI
+290 LALIQLIEDQNI
-302 TNLQWL
+302 TNLKWL
-308 GTSALK
+308 GTSTTK
-314 TFLAGVEKST
+314 TTLAGIEKST
-324 GTGQYLY
+324 GTGQFLY

-336 GELPFKVSANLPAK
+336 GELPFNVSANMPANK
-350 KAILGDFSQV
+350 LILGDFSQV

-400 KAFLVLTEAEAA
+400 KAFLVATGA
-412 GG
+412 

>member
-1 MNLTELI
+1 MTLTELL
-8 EKRSN
+8 EKRSS
-13 TVNQM
+13 TVSQM

-26 KASRDLTDEENTQFE
+26 KAQRDLTEEESTQFE
-41 KLKTEERSIQAQI
+41 TLKNEERSIQKQI

-64 RAVPADH
+64 RSAPADH
-71 IGDGHN
+71 VGDSHN

-120 AQGAFIPFDALE
+120 ANGAFFPFDVLE
-132 TRATNNTTTAA
+132 TRATNNTTSASD
-143 ELVATNHRPQD
+143 LVAANHRPQD

-176 SGDVVIPKF
+176 SGDVVIPKY
-185 GSGLSLG
+185 GTGLSLG
-192 WVGEEEAVPESNMS
+192 WVGEEEAVTESNMT
-206 FDAITLTP
+206 FDSITLTP

-285 SWQNI
+285 SWQTI
-290 LELIQQIEDENI
+290 LNFIQQIEDENI

-314 TFLAGVEKST
+314 TFLAGVEKSA

-336 GELPFKVSANLPAK
+336 GELPFKVSANMPAK
-350 KAILGDFSQV
+350 TAILGDFSQV
-360 LLGVWSEIDI
+360 MLGVWADIDV
-370 LVNPYAE
+370 LVNPFAE

-400 KAFLVLTEAEAA
+400 KAFLVMTEAVT

>member
-1 MNLTELI
+1 MNLTELL
-8 EKRSN
+8 EKRSS
-13 TVNQM
+13 TVDAM

-26 KASRDLTDEENTQFE
+26 KAQRDLTDEESAQFE
-41 KLKTEERSIQAQI
+41 TLKNEERSIQKQI

-64 RAVPADH
+64 RGAPADH
-71 IGDGHN
+71 VGDSHN

-120 AQGAFIPFDALE
+120 AQGAFIPFDSLE
-132 TRATNNTTTAA
+132 TRATNNTTSASDIVAA
-143 ELVATNHRPQD
+143 NHRPQD
-154 YIGALRSSN
+154 YIGALRASN

-176 SGDVVIPKF
+176 SGDVVIPKY
-185 GSGLSLG
+185 GTGLSLG
-192 WVGEEEAVPESNMS
+192 WVGEEEAVTESNMT

-236 SLIREDLSFLVAKNI
+236 SLIREDLSYLVAQNI
-251 DEAILAGTGV
+251 DEAIIAGTGA
-261 KDPLGIINTTGVLT
+261 KDPLGIINTLGVLT
-275 GTFPDGLTGV
+275 GDTPATWAEVL
-285 SWQNI
+285 Q
-290 LELIQQIEDENI
+290 LIQQIEDENI

-308 GTSALK
+308 ATSALK
-314 TFLAGVEKST
+314 TTLAGIEKST

-336 GELPFKVSANLPAK
+336 GELPFKVSANMPAK
-350 KAILGDFSQV
+350 TAILGDFSQV

-400 KAFLVLTEAEAA
+400 KAFLVLNDAVA